1 MIPITCDSAASSS
14 VFGMRLATDCAHGWR
29 ACSPAQLYPEW
40 PLAATSRVPR
50 DLRIR
55 VAAALQSLT
64 PSHPAVRSQ
73 APAPREQSPPCI
85 FLCPSRR
92 VLWDDAARLP
102 FTISPRRP
110 QAVSAGY
117 ATWDPPLSYS
127 SVTLLNTAL
136 GVYRPAAGKCL
147 KDSDLSSA
155 ISCPD
160 GYYRR
165 PDDEIASRC
174 AEMGLKCPDSYT
186 CLCSPCLKADEFQI
200 FYAK

>member
-1 MIPITCDSAASSS
+1 MPEANDPSLPSIPYPLRSALQLDAFNRMAVGS
-14 VFGMRLATDCAHGWR
+14 
-29 ACSPAQLYPEW
+29 QLYPEW

-73 APAPREQSPPCI
+73 APAPREKPTMHFSKP
-85 FLCPSRR
+85 LCRI
-92 VLWDDAARLP
+92 LQDDAARLP

-136 GVYRPAAGKCL
+136 GVYRPATGECL
-147 KDSDLSSA
+147 RDSDLSSA

-160 GYYRR
+160 GYYKR
-165 PDDEIASRC
+165 PDVEIAGRC
-174 AEMGLKCPDSYT
+174 AEMGLKCPSGYT
-186 CLCSPCLKADEFQI
+186 CLCSPCKQADEVEVF
-200 FYAK
+200 AAG

>member
-1 MIPITCDSAASSS
+1 MPEANDPSLPSIPYPLRSALQLDAFNRMAVGS
-14 VFGMRLATDCAHGWR
+14 
-29 ACSPAQLYPEW
+29 QLYPEW

-127 SVTLLNTAL
+127 SVTLLNPAL